1 MKTKLNG
8 IVALALALAAL
19 GGSLSACVPLL
30 ATSGAAATM
39 SVIDRRTVGAQ
50 IEDQSLQ
57 LRGTRQLKQVLPG
70 DDTAY
75 ANVNAYNRRVLI
87 TGLAPSEAAKQRA
100 GELAAALDNVRE
112 LHNELQVGTP
122 AQMPGSAGDTG
133 VTAAVKGQFLTNNI
147 DVSTI
152 KVVTEARVVYLM
164 GLVTEREGRAA
175 AQAASRASGV
185 RKVVTL
191 FDYMTEEQLA
201 ELQRRNSPPAEQ
213 NNSGAAR

>member
-19 GGSLSACVPLL
+19 GASLSACVPLL

-39 SVIDRRTVGAQ
+39 SVIDRRTMGAQ

-57 LRGTRQLKQVLPG
+57 LRGTRLLKQVLPG
-70 DDTAY
+70 DDNAY

-87 TGLAPSEAAKQRA
+87 TGLAPSEAARQRA
-100 GELAAALDNVRE
+100 GELAATLENVRE
-112 LHNELQVGTP
+112 LNNELQVGTP
-122 AQMPGSAGDTG
+122 AQTPSSAGDTG
-133 VTAAVKGQFLTNNI
+133 VTAAVKAQFLKSDV

-152 KVVTEARVVYLM
+152 KVVTEARIVYLM
-164 GLVTEREGRAA
+164 GMVTEREGRAA
-175 AQAASRASGV
+175 AQVASRASGV

-191 FDYMTEEQLA
+191 FDYITEEQLA
-201 ELQRRNSPPAEQ
+201 DLQRRNSPPAEQ
-213 NNSGAAR
+213 GSSTAR